1 MLMLV
6 YGLLAVV
13 AVAMPLI
20 EVHQSEPALLPKLEA
35 KRQFT
40 SQYPELYFKSPTAK
54 PW

>member
-6 YGLLAVV
+6 YGLLAAV
-13 AVAMPLI
+13 AAAMPLI
-20 EVHQSEPALLPKLEA
+20 EVHQSEPALLPKLET

-40 SQYPELYFKSPTAK
+40 SQYPNPCLKLPTAK